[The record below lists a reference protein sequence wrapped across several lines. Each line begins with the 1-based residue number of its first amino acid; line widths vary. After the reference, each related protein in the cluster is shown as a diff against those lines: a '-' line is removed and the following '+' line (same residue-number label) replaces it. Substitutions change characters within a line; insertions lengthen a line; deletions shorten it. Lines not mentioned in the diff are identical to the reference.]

1 MKNPQH
7 TFKQM
12 SDFDKLLW
20 FVTDSNIPDK
30 KIMVK
35 NLKEIFE
42 DECRKRIH
50 VVLNTIEQATT
61 EHDYGVADVIKE
73 IRKDLNNDKK

>member
-1 MKNPQH
+1 MKNPQE
-7 TFKQM
+7 TFKRM

-35 NLKEIFE
+35 NLTEVFE

-50 VVLNTIEQATT
+50 VVLNTIEQATC
-61 EHDYGVADVIKE
+61 EDVADVIKA
-73 IRKDLNNDKK
+73 IRKDLNNDKQ

>member
-50 VVLNTIEQATT
+50 VVLNTIEQATC
-61 EHDYGVADVIKE
+61 EDVADVIKA
-73 IRKDLNNDKK
+73 IRKDLNNDK